1 MYCTIMYMDPVSFDW
16 DEGNREKNWIKHRVM
31 MEECEQVF
39 VNIPLL
45 IIDDPGHS
53 GREQRFAG
61 FGRTNNGRLLLIIF
75 TWRVGQI
82 RIISA
87 RNQDKKERRQY
98 EKTKK

>member
-1 MYCTIMYMDPVSFDW
+1 MYMDPVGFDW
-16 DEGNREKNWIKHRVM
+16 DEGNRGKNWIKHRVM
-31 MEECEQVF
+31 IEECEQIF

-53 GREQRFAG
+53 EREQRYAA
-61 FGRTNNGRLLLIIF
+61 FGRTNNSRLLFIIF
-75 TWRVGQI
+75 TWRSGQI

>member
-1 MYCTIMYMDPVSFDW
+1 MYMVPVSFDW
-16 DEGNREKNWIKHRVM
+16 NEGNKEKNWTKHRVM
-31 MEECEQVF
+31 IEECEQVF

-53 GREQRFAG
+53 KEEQRYAA
-61 FGRTNNGRLLLIIF
+61 FGRTNNGRLLFIIF
-75 TWRVGQI
+75 TWRNEQI

-98 EKTKK
+98 EQEKT